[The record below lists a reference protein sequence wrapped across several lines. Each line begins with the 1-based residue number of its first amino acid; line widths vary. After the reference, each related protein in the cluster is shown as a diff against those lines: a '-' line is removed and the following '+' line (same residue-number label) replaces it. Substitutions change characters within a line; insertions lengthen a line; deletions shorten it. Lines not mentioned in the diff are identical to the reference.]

1 MEGVL
6 MPIMYETPSEHTI
19 SKVIITRDCVENGAA
34 PEIIHDENKKPSTL
48 TSKNVIKKG
57 NKKAI

>member
-1 MEGVL
+1 

-19 SKVIITRDCVENGAA
+19 SKVIITRDCVENGAE
-34 PEIIHDENKKPSTL
+34 PEILRDENRKPNIL
-48 TSKNVIKKG
+48 TTKNIGKT